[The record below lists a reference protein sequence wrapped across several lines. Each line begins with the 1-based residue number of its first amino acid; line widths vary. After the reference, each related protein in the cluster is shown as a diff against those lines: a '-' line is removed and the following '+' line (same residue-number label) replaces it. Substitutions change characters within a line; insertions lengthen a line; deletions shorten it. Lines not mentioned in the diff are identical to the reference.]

1 MINYSIIIPHKDI
14 PELLQRCLDS
24 IPRRDDVQI
33 IVVDDN
39 SDPDLVNFDSFP
51 GLGEPCVEVYFTKE
65 GKGAG
70 YARNVG
76 LEHAVG
82 KWILFADADDF
93 FCPNMLEKLD
103 RYRNSDA
110 EVIVF
115 RHKAVMSDTLGPS
128 QRGYPKR
135 FAAVIRGEMSS
146 SMYLSIPMVWSKMV
160 SRRFL
165 TSRGIRFEEVYYA
178 NDLFYCKM
186 LAVYAER
193 IIVTRELL
201 YVLTERPL
209 SLSKD
214 FSSLAFRI
222 RCDVTVQVN
231 KWLRS
236 IGKPEYE
243 QSLVSWERLIYD
255 KVGYWEYVRLFFRAT
270 RDGMLAAGNAERMNL
285 LHLKITRLK
294 RFKYPRLYALY
305 LLLGGPALRDVL
317 FIRKKWF
324 ESRSIKEIKAF
335 FSPFKLEIH
344 LAEHCNLNCKG
355 CLHYSPLA
363 SPSFC
368 NMKQLEEQ
376 MQKLTTVQTMFGIIR
391 LLGGEPLL
399 HPNIIEAFRIVRK
412 YCKKPQI
419 LLVTNGILLSEM
431 PEEFWEA
438 CVKYDITI
446 SLTVYPIAVDY
457 DVLKDLC
464 MSHGVRVRIHGNR
477 KETGFY
483 AELLDEN
490 GKGSKYNY
498 YLCGPKAIDM
508 QLVGSRIYSC
518 SQCAYVKDLNH
529 AFGCNFLH
537 SKGDYLELDKL
548 SRLKLRW
555 FAMRPKPFC
564 QYCDVKRRHRI
575 EWTLSKREK
584 SEWIIE
590 R

>member
-1 MINYSIIIPHKDI
+1 MIIYSIIIPHKNI

-39 SDPDLVNFDSFP
+39 SDPAVVDFNCFP
-51 GLGEPCVEVYFTKE
+51 GLGEPCVEVYFTQE

-103 RYRNSDA
+103 RYKDSDT

-128 QRGYPKR
+128 HRGYPKR
-135 FAAVIRGEMSS
+135 FAAVIRGEMSP

-165 TSRGIRFEEVYYA
+165 ISRGIRFEEAYYA

-222 RCDVTVQVN
+222 RYDVTVQVN

-236 IGKPEYE
+236 IGEPEYE

-270 RDGMLAAGNAERMNL
+270 HDGMLAAGKADRMNL
-285 LHLKITRLK
+285 LRLK

-305 LLLGGPALRDVL
+305 LLLGGRALRDG
-317 FIRKKWF
+317 FRKIR
-324 ESRSIKEIKAF
+324 
-335 FSPFKLEIH
+335 
-344 LAEHCNLNCKG
+344 
-355 CLHYSPLA
+355 
-363 SPSFC
+363 
-368 NMKQLEEQ
+368 
-376 MQKLTTVQTMFGIIR
+376 
-391 LLGGEPLL
+391 
-399 HPNIIEAFRIVRK
+399 RK
-412 YCKKPQI
+412 
-419 LLVTNGILLSEM
+419 T
-431 PEEFWEA
+431 
-438 CVKYDITI
+438 
-446 SLTVYPIAVDY
+446 
-457 DVLKDLC
+457 
-464 MSHGVRVRIHGNR
+464 
-477 KETGFY
+477 
-483 AELLDEN
+483 
-490 GKGSKYNY
+490 
-498 YLCGPKAIDM
+498 
-508 QLVGSRIYSC
+508 
-518 SQCAYVKDLNH
+518 
-529 AFGCNFLH
+529 
-537 SKGDYLELDKL
+537 
-548 SRLKLRW
+548 
-555 FAMRPKPFC
+555 
-564 QYCDVKRRHRI
+564 
-575 EWTLSKREK
+575 
-584 SEWIIE
+584 
-590 R
+590 